1 MGLLT
6 TLKTVYREEKQ
17 TGGGTVTP
25 ISFAGYAATIFAHR
39 VLYGADRSNYEKL
52 NFRHKGFFEK
62 FTYLTHNFEY
72 RFAYEVD
79 DINEIRK
86 YGQKPAMYAAIKK
99 YIGREQ
105 LFIPGATL
113 DDFKAFVSRH
123 PVFIYKPDDM
133 DGGHGVKKYDVTGM
147 NIEEL
152 YDEVSKTHCVIDEP
166 VIQNKVLDN
175 LCDKSVNTIRVVT
188 LKVGKDIRFIAAAL
202 RMGNGSACV
211 DNFSSGGI
219 VSCVDLKTGTV
230 IGDGEDLSG
239 NKYPKHPYSGI
250 TLKGYQLPLWDQ
262 VIHLVEEAATEFPI
276 NYVGWDVA
284 IRENDCVFIE
294 ANPHCQINAIQ
305 LGGAGGRKKQY
316 KVLLKEWRK
325 ANGKK

>member
-1 MGLLT
+1 MSLLT
-6 TLKTVYREEKQ
+6 TIKTVYREEKQ
-17 TGGGTVTP
+17 IRGGTLTP
-25 ISFAGYAATIFAHR
+25 IGFAGYAATIFVHR

-52 NFRHKGFFEK
+52 NFKNKGFFEK
-62 FTYLTHNFEY
+62 FTYLTHTFEY
-72 RFAYEVD
+72 KFAYEVD

-86 YGQKPAMYAAIKK
+86 YGQKPAMYAAIKD

-105 LFIPGATL
+105 LFVPGATR
-113 DDFKAFVSRH
+113 DDFKSFVSRH

-133 DGGHGVKKYDVTGM
+133 DGGHGVKRYEIVGSDVDSLY
-147 NIEEL
+147 EEI
-152 YDEVSKTHCVIDEP
+152 SKTHCVIDEP
-166 VIQNKVLDN
+166 VIQNEALDR
-175 LCDKSVNTIRVVT
+175 LCDKSVNTIRIVT
-188 LKVGKDIRFIAAAL
+188 LRIGNDIHFIAAAL

-219 VSCVDLKTGTV
+219 VSCVDLNTGIV
-230 IGDGEDLSG
+230 VGDGEDLQG

-250 TLKGYQLPLWDQ
+250 TLKGYQLPHWDKA
-262 VIHLVEEAATEFPI
+262 IALVESAAQQFPI

-284 IRENDCVFIE
+284 IRKDDCVFIE

-316 KVLLKEWRK
+316 KKLLKEWRK
-325 ANGKK
+325 ANN